1 MWIILVLLWLAPVSI
16 ALVLAARVLGGLPA
30 VSDDEWRALF
40 RDRKDFKLSIWM
52 ALTFTLFTVMFF
64 FIGIFEGLVLMNINS
79 YWLVL
84 VPLLTG
90 LVALLLVLLWL
101 RTGARETRTRR
112 PIPCR
117 TGHRRARY
125 AVAVSL

>member
-90 LVALLLVLLWL
+90 LAALLLVLLWL

-112 PIPCR
+112 PAR
-117 TGHRRARY
+117 SSVRHRRAGGML
-125 AVAVSL
+125 SP

>member
-16 ALVLAARVLGGLPA
+16 GLVMAARVLGGLPA
-30 VSDDEWRALF
+30 VTEPEWRALF

-52 ALTFTLFTVMFF
+52 GLTFTVFAVMFF
-64 FIGIFEGLVLMNINS
+64 FLGIFEGLVLININS

-90 LVALLLVLLWL
+90 LAALLLVLLWL
-101 RTGARETRTRR
+101 RTGARENRTRR
-112 PIPCR
+112 PAR
-117 TGHRRARY
+117 SSGRHRRAGGMLSR
-125 AVAVSL
+125 

>member
-1 MWIILVLLWLAPVSI
+1 MWIILVLLWLAPLSI
-16 ALVLAARVLGGLPA
+16 GLVLAARVLGGLPA

-40 RDRKDFKLSIWM
+40 RDRNDFTLSTWM
-52 ALTFTLFTVMFF
+52 GLTFTLFAVMFF
-64 FIGIFEGLVLMNINS
+64 FLGVFEGLVLVNINS

-90 LVALLLVLLWL
+90 LAALLLVLLWL

-112 PIPCR
+112 PIPSR
-117 TGHRRARY
+117 TGHRRARGML
-125 AVAVSL
+125 SR